1 MEGEA
6 TLTVDAP
13 GRTPSQTAMQ
23 PEIRLAHVGMEF
35 QSAAGGVVALNDI
48 DANIWQGEFVCLLG
62 PSGCGKSTLLNAIA
76 GFIKPT
82 SGEIS
87 VEGAPVLGPGPDR
100 GMVFQEYALFP
111 WMNVE
116 KNIAFGLEI
125 KGASKAQIA
134 AKVEELLGIL
144 RLTEFRKRYPK
155 DLSGGMRQRVAIAR
169 VLALDP
175 PIMLM
180 DEPFGAL
187 DALTRRSL
195 QDEVLRIWEALRKTV
210 VFVTHSIDEA
220 IYLGSRVLVLTY
232 RPGTVK
238 RDIAVGL
245 PRPRDTSD
253 PEFNRLKREL
263 SLLVMEEQQRFSDAE
278 AGGA

>member
-1 MEGEA
+1 MDTIDFMRDDAKSVSGRREA
-6 TLTVDAP
+6 
-13 GRTPSQTAMQ
+13 Q
-23 PEIRLAHVGMEF
+23 IHV
-35 QSAAGGVVALNDI
+35 AGVNMVFGGKETSVVALKDVSLDI
-48 DANIWQGEFVCLLG
+48 ASGEFVCLLG

-76 GFIKPT
+76 GFVTPT
-82 SGEIS
+82 SGSIA
-87 VEGAPVLGPGPDR
+87 VEGRPVTQPGPDR

-111 WMNVE
+111 WMTVE
-116 KNIAFGLEI
+116 KNIAFGLEL
-125 KGASKAQIA
+125 KGASRSEIN

-144 RLTEFRKRYPK
+144 RLKEFRKRFPK

-195 QDEVLRIWEALRKTV
+195 QDELLRIWQTLQKTI

-220 IYLGSRVLVLTY
+220 IYLGSRIVVMSY

-238 RDIAVGL
+238 RDVAVSL

-253 PEFNRLKREL
+253 AEFNRLKREL
-263 SLLVMEEQQRFSDAE
+263 SRLVMEEQQRFSDAE
-278 AGGA
+278 ADGA